1 MTEST
6 ADPPPFGRI
15 STTGD
20 DKSFSAECDAL
31 AIKEPRDYAD
41 ALIISAV
48 GPQTTVKAVCAVLG
62 NSRSLVMSARDCGDC
77 VPFHGRKERYI
88 RSDGA
93 FGYRIAR
100 TKLGYDTWHMLAIS
114 EDPSLIP
121 VYSQRAV
128 LDKLK
133 SQRFTTPILDGWTAY
148 LVKQFTAKGHL
159 KRLPCFGCNAGYLN
173 LTDGQ
178 LDEIVSEGVRDGH
191 LKIYKENAHV

>member
-20 DKSFSAECDAL
+20 DKSFSADCDAL

-41 ALIISAV
+41 ALIVSAV
-48 GPQTTVKAVCAVLG
+48 GPQTTIKAVCAVMG
-62 NSRSLVMSARDCGDC
+62 NSRSLIMSARNCGPC
-77 VPFHGRKERYI
+77 CPMAKPYERYI
-88 RSDGA
+88 RTDGA
-93 FGYRIAR
+93 FGYRVAR

-114 EDPSLIP
+114 EDPQLIP

-133 SQRFTTPILDGWTAY
+133 SQRFTTPLLDGWIGW
-148 LVKQFTAKGHL
+148 LVSQLRMRSHL
-159 KRLPCFGCNAGYLN
+159 RELTCFGCRAGYLN
-173 LTDGQ
+173 VTDAQ
-178 LDEIVSEGVRDGH
+178 LDAIVSEGVRDGH
-191 LKIYKENAHV
+191 LTISQEYAHV